1 MPLGDKNAIIAGCGM
16 HHVAVQTRD
25 WETSLSFYRDV
36 LGMEVVA
43 EFGSPERKIAL
54 LDAGDGSHLE
64 LFAPTVESPAPGAE
78 SPNDPVT
85 HFALAVTDARAATER
100 VRAAG
105 CEITVE
111 PKDVTLDRL
120 NVTVAFFK
128 GPNGEVVEFFQTH

>member
-1 MPLGDKNAIIAGCGM
+1 M
-16 HHVAVQTRD
+16 
-25 WETSLSFYRDV
+25 
-36 LGMEVVA
+36 
-43 EFGSPERKIAL
+43 
-54 LDAGDGSHLE
+54 
-64 LFAPTVESPAPGAE
+64 
-78 SPNDPVT
+78 T

-111 PKDVTLDRL
+111 PKDLTLDRL

>member
-1 MPLGDKNAIIAGCGM
+1 M

-25 WETSLSFYRDV
+25 WETSLGFYRDV

-54 LDAGDGSHLE
+54 LDTGDGSHLE
-64 LFAPTVESPAPGAE
+64 LFAPTAESPALGAD

-120 NVTVAFFK
+120 NVTVAFSK

>member
-25 WETSLSFYRDV
+25 WETSLCFYRDI

-43 EFGSPERKIAL
+43 EFGAPERKIAL
-54 LDAGDGSHLE
+54 LDVGDGSHLE
-64 LFAPTVESPAPGAE
+64 LFAPTAESPTLEAE

-85 HFALAVTDARAATER
+85 HFALAVADARAATER
-100 VRAAG
+100 VREAG

-111 PKDVTLDRL
+111 PKDLTLDRL
-120 NVTVAFFK
+120 TVTIAFFI
-128 GPNGEVVEFFQTH
+128 GPNGEVVEFFQIH